1 MTLLNPC
8 VNSVLTMITSVL
20 SNKPPRKAVAENVG
34 GFDNHLVFFSFNSL
48 FYLLYPTCTGLCML
62 KIPRTLILSK
72 FCRIPSNSGI
82 GRAAVP

>member
-34 GFDNHLVFFSFNSL
+34 GFDNHLVFFFFQFSV
-48 FYLLYPTCTGLCML
+48 LLIISHVYGPMHVKDPTDAYSV
-62 KIPRTLILSK
+62 KIL
-72 FCRIPSNSGI
+72 
-82 GRAAVP
+82 